1 LVWHFFSLTKCFHHI
16 TKFTKKTTT
25 TQCKQPKLILKNMY
39 FHQPSYKGKAG
50 NNKHHT
56 YLGQQGS
63 LGHGGARMT
72 QCKTANRD
80 TGNNGWAG
88 YGMVVRRGRQRHNGC
103 QLRGPSRFWAS
114 RAVSWRMWENTHVLR
129 QKQIETHFF
138 IFLKS
143 TKKVSYWH
151 P

>member
-1 LVWHFFSLTKCFHHI
+1 
-16 TKFTKKTTT
+16 
-25 TQCKQPKLILKNMY
+25 MY

-103 QLRGPSRFWAS
+103 QLRGPSRRLAIDTRSRITSSKYQNAITTWLQRRVSKTVVVTLPLITKMPLTYILYRFLGTALECAS
-114 RAVSWRMWENTHVLR
+114 
-129 QKQIETHFF
+129 
-138 IFLKS
+138 
-143 TKKVSYWH
+143 
-151 P
+151 